1 MAASDSQIYVDYGQV
16 NNVHQALQDA
26 DMAIQRVL
34 GQLEEVIG
42 PLRASWSGAS
52 EAEYTTV
59 QARWNNDLAQMNGLL
74 SQYGST
80 LDDMT
85 VNYGTTDN
93 HLALQ
98 WSSIT

>member
-1 MAASDSQIYVDYGQV
+1 MAVSDGQIYVDYGQV
-16 NNVHQALQDA
+16 SNVYQALEDA
-26 DMAIQRVL
+26 DSAIQRVL
-34 GQLEEVIG
+34 TQLEDVIN

-52 EAEYTTV
+52 EAEYTSV
-59 QARWNNDLAQMNGLL
+59 QARWNNDIGQMNALL
-74 SQYGST
+74 GTYRNT

>member
-1 MAASDSQIYVDYGQV
+1 MSVSDNEIYVDYGTV
-16 NNVHQALQDA
+16 NNVGQALADA
-26 DMAIQRVL
+26 DAAIQRVL
-34 GQLEEVIG
+34 VELQDVIN

-52 EAEYTTV
+52 EAEYTAV
-59 QARWNNDLAQMNGLL
+59 QNRWDNDIATMNALLAR
-74 SQYGST
+74 YGNT
-80 LDDMT
+80 LDEMT